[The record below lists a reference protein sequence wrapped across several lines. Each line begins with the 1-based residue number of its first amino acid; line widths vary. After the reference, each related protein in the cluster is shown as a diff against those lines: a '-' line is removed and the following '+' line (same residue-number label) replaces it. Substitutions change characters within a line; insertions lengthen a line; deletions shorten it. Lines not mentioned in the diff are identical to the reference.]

1 MKEKEEIVKEEN
13 KQETAEVTKKSKTR
27 LFIVLIVALISSV
40 IGYILFRGTY
50 LETLEIG
57 EKYITAFW
65 QNVKYMTITLIVNFI
80 IIYSMVY
87 ITNVRIKRA
96 LKEFFKQEN
105 KEMPKLLNKS
115 IAFIVAV
122 LVSAVTSN
130 FIMQKL
136 LLCFNSAQFGIQDPI
151 FGFDIGYFV
160 FQKPFIEL
168 TIWYF
173 MNPWI
178 IVFPIIHIKTAITYK

>member
-136 LLCFNSAQFGIQDPI
+136 LLCFNSAQFGIKDPI

>member
-1 MKEKEEIVKEEN
+1 MKEKEEIVKEGN
-13 KQETAEVTKKSKTR
+13 KQETAEITKKSKTR

-87 ITNVRIKRA
+87 ITNIRIKRA

-105 KEMPKLLNKS
+105 KEMLL
-115 IAFIVAV
+115 ICLIILAF
-122 LVSAVTSN
+122 
-130 FIMQKL
+130 
-136 LLCFNSAQFGIQDPI
+136 LCFL
-151 FGFDIGYFV
+151 V
-160 FQKPFIEL
+160 
-168 TIWYF
+168 
-173 MNPWI
+173 
-178 IVFPIIHIKTAITYK
+178 

>member
-13 KQETAEVTKKSKTR
+13 KQKTAEITKNSKTR

-87 ITNVRIKRA
+87 KMPCCRIRQPP
-96 LKEFFKQEN
+96 E
-105 KEMPKLLNKS
+105 
-115 IAFIVAV
+115 
-122 LVSAVTSN
+122 SAPLPCRRCPPHADRY
-130 FIMQKL
+130 QKL
-136 LLCFNSAQFGIQDPI
+136 
-151 FGFDIGYFV
+151 
-160 FQKPFIEL
+160 
-168 TIWYF
+168 
-173 MNPWI
+173 
-178 IVFPIIHIKTAITYK
+178 